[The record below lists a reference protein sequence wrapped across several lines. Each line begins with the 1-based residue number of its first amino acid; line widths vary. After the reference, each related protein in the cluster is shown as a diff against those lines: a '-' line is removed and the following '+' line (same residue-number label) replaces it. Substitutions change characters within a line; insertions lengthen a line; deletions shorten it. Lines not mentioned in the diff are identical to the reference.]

1 MVNTEFNIEVENVL
15 QEIRGNL
22 NAELSLEATT
32 TTSEATIR
40 QTLALLEGDLFVT
53 ARTWNSLPPVVSNR
67 QGWKARLELWVKRLL
82 KRTTNWYTWEQV
94 NFNAATNN
102 ALHSIELMLTNYE
115 KEQAILRAQIEEL
128 NSTIEALK
136 TNNNQSRADPQLNRL
151 I

>member
-1 MVNTEFNIEVENVL
+1 MVNAEFDIEAENVL
-15 QEIRGNL
+15 REIRENL
-22 NAELSLEATT
+22 KAELNLEAT

-82 KRTTNWYTWEQV
+82 KRATNWYTWEQV

-102 ALHSIELMLTNYE
+102 ALHSIEMMITNYE

-136 TNNNQSRADPQLNRL
+136 TNKN
-151 I
+151 